1 MASYKI
7 INMKKIQYSKRHKFS
22 RTSSV
27 ADIDTDFDFAGE
39 DKLGLICQVTEQ
51 SSVKVIS
58 VILNYSISSIK

>member
-27 ADIDTDFDFAGE
+27 ADNDTDFDFAGK
-39 DKLGLICQVTEQ
+39 DKRYVVGIFSTHLNLIEFT
-51 SSVKVIS
+51 
-58 VILNYSISSIK
+58 Y